1 MDKIKNK
8 EILLADVYRYFLKK
22 WPTSFR
28 RFFRPINEEQLLRLK
43 YWPHTIM
50 AATEVIIL
58 HNVSRMLERRDYVVF
73 APEEDELDDIQVLF
87 HISA

>member
-1 MDKIKNK
+1 
-8 EILLADVYRYFLKK
+8 
-22 WPTSFR
+22 
-28 RFFRPINEEQLLRLK
+28 
-43 YWPHTIM
+43 M